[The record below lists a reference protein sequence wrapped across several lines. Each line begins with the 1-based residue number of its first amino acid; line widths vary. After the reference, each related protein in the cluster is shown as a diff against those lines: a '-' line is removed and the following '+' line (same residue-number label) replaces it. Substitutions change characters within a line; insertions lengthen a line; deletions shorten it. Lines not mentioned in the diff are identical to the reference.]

1 MLGKLLKQEFRAT
14 GRIMLPVFGA
24 LLILSVLA
32 NFSIRVLDSSAGNNT
47 VLRILAILVLVFFG
61 AAIFGAM
68 IVTLWLMVTR
78 FYRNLLKDEGYLM
91 HTLPVSVHG
100 LVWSKL
106 IVSLVWFVV
115 TGLVVT
121 AILFL
126 TGLIQSGT
134 NLGELMLEFPTWAE
148 IREAMAEAGFRGSD
162 ITVFLLE
169 LLALA
174 LVGFFA
180 TCLHFYA
187 AMAMGHMFNKDK
199 ILLSIVFFV
208 LLSFVMSLVTSLL
221 GFRVSDLAA
230 ATVEN
235 GGMEMLMLYMRRLLL
250 FSLGI
255 ALLQSALLYFATTL
269 SLRRGLNLG

>member
-1 MLGKLLKQEFRAT
+1 MLSKLLKQEFRAT
-14 GRIMLPVFGA
+14 GRIMLPVLAA
-24 LLILSVLA
+24 LLLLSVLG
-32 NFSIRVLDSSAGNNT
+32 NFSIRMMDQNVTNNA
-47 VLRILAILVLVFFG
+47 VLRFLFVFLIIVFVLGMF
-61 AAIFGAM
+61 AAVLMTLLLM
-68 IVTLWLMVTR
+68 ITR

-134 NLGELMLEFPTWAE
+134 NLGELMMEFPSWAE

-208 LLSFVMSLVTSLL
+208 LLSFAMSFFTSFSGVHFFRDIDMIADTMTGKLAVSMVQRGLL
-221 GFRVSDLAA
+221 YAILLEGVQAA
-230 ATVEN
+230 V
-235 GGMEMLMLYMRRLLL
+235 
-250 FSLGI
+250 
-255 ALLQSALLYFATTL
+255 LYFATTL